1 MGFEMKRL
9 LIIAL
14 FFWCSGL
21 KAQNL
26 NGQWRGSFNS
36 AGNIV
41 AGEGNTEY
49 VLELEFNGTTVS
61 GYSYTYFDFPGRR
74 CYVLCRLE
82 GNYEPDSKSIVVTEV
97 EKIKS
102 NTPPNFID
110 CLQTHILTFFK
121 QGSTEKLVGRWKPA
135 RKTDNCGTGSTELE
149 RRVLTKIA
157 PAKTDSAI
165 AKANT
170 NPPPKNNTTT
180 NTTTKKTTKSTPPK
194 STSPKTSVAATPK
207 KSNPTASNT
216 TTTKPK
222 PKPKP
227 VATTAKPKTEV
238 ATKPNTEKPATLD
251 SLKVLTPE
259 LPAVNEKQVVKGY
272 ENRPKNLLKTIEVS
286 GEEFKVDLYDN
297 GEIDGDS
304 ISVFFNG
311 KLMVSHQRLSD
322 KPITLKIKIDPSRID
337 NDLVMYAEN
346 LGSIPPNTAL
356 MVVTIGEQRYEV
368 RITSTEQ
375 TSGTVRFK
383 LKE

>member
-1 MGFEMKRL
+1 MKRL
-9 LIIAL
+9 LVIAL

-49 VLELEFNGTTVS
+49 VLELEINGTVVS

-97 EKIKS
+97 EKVKS

-121 QGSTEKLVGRWKPA
+121 QGNTEKLVGRWKPA
-135 RKTDNCGTGSTELE
+135 RKIDNCGTGSTELE
-149 RRVLTKIA
+149 RKILTKIA
-157 PAKTDSAI
+157 PAKTDTMV
-165 AKANT
+165 AKANPT
-170 NPPPKNNTTT
+170 PPPPKNKPTTSATKKNTKPT
-180 NTTTKKTTKSTPPK
+180 NTSKSNTA
-194 STSPKTSVAATPK
+194 STPK
-207 KSNPTASNT
+207 KSNPTAST

-222 PKPKP
+222 PKP
-227 VATTAKPKTEV
+227 VQQAAKPKTEI
-238 ATKPNTEKPATLD
+238 ASKPNSEKPAKID
-251 SLKVLTPE
+251 SLKIMSPQ
-259 LPAVNEKQVVKGY
+259 LPVVNEKQVVKGY

-286 GEEFKVDLYDN
+286 DDEFKVDLYDN

-311 KLMVSHQRLSD
+311 KLLVSHQRLSD
-322 KPITLKIKIDPSRID
+322 KAITIKIKIDPNRTD

-356 MVVTIGEQRYEV
+356 MVVTVGEQRYEV